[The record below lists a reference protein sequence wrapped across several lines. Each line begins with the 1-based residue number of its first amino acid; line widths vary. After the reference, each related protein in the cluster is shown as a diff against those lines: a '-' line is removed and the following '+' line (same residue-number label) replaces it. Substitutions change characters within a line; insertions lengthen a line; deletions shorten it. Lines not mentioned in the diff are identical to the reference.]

1 MDMYQNLFD
10 VVKKHNLVVI
20 MTHKNPDLD
29 GFSSSICMS
38 YMLNKMGIES
48 RVFLGET
55 ERDISVIKAM
65 KELEKTSFPIQ
76 YIHQEEFENLEN
88 VLLLVLDVNKDFL
101 LEYPEIL
108 QQKWDT
114 VVIDHHIKDVHYIKD
129 TVMSYVNANAS
140 SIVEIM
146 VGYLQYLGM
155 NIPPLLATIL
165 LAGMEIDTNSFNVKT
180 TAETFLSAAYLMSNG
195 ADTIKKQEILKE
207 VKSTYIKKQYFIKNS
222 RMINEKM
229 ALCVLD
235 QSVYSNKFLASLS
248 EDLLQFENVEASFTI
263 GKLKDQRIG
272 ISARSLGN
280 INVLEIIR
288 RLGGGGHLTEAAT
301 QIENQ
306 TIAEVE
312 KQLLSVIEGGNI

>member
-10 VVKKHNLVVI
+10 VVKKYNYVMI

-29 GFSSSICMS
+29 GFSSSICLS
-38 YMLNKMGIES
+38 YMLNKMAINS
-48 RVFLGET
+48 SVFLGET
-55 ERDISVIKAM
+55 ERDTSVSKAM
-65 KELEKTSFPIQ
+65 KELEKKCFPVQ
-76 YIHQEEFENLEN
+76 YSSIKTLKNLEN
-88 VLLLVLDVNKDFL
+88 PLLIILDVNKDFL

-108 QQKWDT
+108 QKKWDT
-114 VVIDHHIKDVHYIKD
+114 IVIDHHIKDIHYIKN
-129 TVMSYVNANAS
+129 TVMSYVNVNAS

-146 VGYLQYLGM
+146 VGYLNYLGM
-155 NIPPLLATIL
+155 TIPAILATIL

-180 TAETFLSAAYLMSNG
+180 TAETFLCAAYLMENG
-195 ADTIKKQEILKE
+195 ADMVKKQELLKE

-229 ALCVLD
+229 SLCVLD
-235 QSVYSNKFLASLS
+235 HFIYSNKFLASLS

-280 INVLEIIR
+280 INVLEIIKK
-288 RLGGGGHLTEAAT
+288 LGGGGHLTEAAT
-301 QIENQ
+301 QIENS

-312 KQLLSVIEGGNI
+312 KKLLQIINGGNV

>member
-263 GKLKDQRIG
+263 GKLKD
-272 ISARSLGN
+272 
-280 INVLEIIR
+280 
-288 RLGGGGHLTEAAT
+288 
-301 QIENQ
+301 
-306 TIAEVE
+306 
-312 KQLLSVIEGGNI
+312 